1 MLEFGDDQG
10 GALRELF
17 TEHNW
22 IVEAIVSDY
31 TARARI
37 LIATAP
43 SP

>member
-1 MLEFGDDQG
+1 
-10 GALRELF
+10 LF

-22 IVEAIVSDY
+22 IVEAIEPDY

-37 LIATAP
+37 LIATPP